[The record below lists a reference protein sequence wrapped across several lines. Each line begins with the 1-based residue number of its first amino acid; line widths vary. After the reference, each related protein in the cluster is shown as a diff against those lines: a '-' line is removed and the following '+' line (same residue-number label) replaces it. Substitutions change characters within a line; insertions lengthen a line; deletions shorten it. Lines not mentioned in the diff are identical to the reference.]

1 MLFSSATNK
10 HRKSPPP
17 PAPVDLNGIS
27 IMWLPN
33 RSLPKNRCGGTNRFC
48 EFLTWGL
55 GQRGG
60 GKKVVISFSCKG
72 RSLITILHR
81 GRLNYS
87 SSLVNPESKWLWG
100 QPHAHLHMHTDEHFL
115 LGEAGV
121 AHSST
126 PPRLFW
132 KKPPI
137 KGSADGSKSITKNT
151 CQSFGITTHSKVD
164 TVFATNLE
172 LCSQGCQWC
181 TNTWPTV

>member
-10 HRKSPPP
+10 HRKSPSTP

-33 RSLPKNRCGGTNRFC
+33 RSLPKNLLRWNNQV
-48 EFLTWGL
+48 L
-55 GQRGG
+55 QVSDVG
-60 GKKVVISFSCKG
+60 GKKVVISFSCNG

-100 QPHAHLHMHTDEHFL
+100 QPHAHLHMHTDEQFF

-121 AHSST
+121 AHPST

-164 TVFATNLE
+164 TVYATNLE
-172 LCSQGCQWC
+172 LRSQGCQWC